1 MNLHEQCLLKYLMN
15 SVSLV
20 NTTDVLLRCNRL
32 IEKKYQIKEV
42 AVVKNKG

>member
-1 MNLHEQCLLKYLMN
+1 MNLQEQCLLKYLMN

>member
-32 IEKKYQIKEV
+32 IEKKSQLKNITLL
-42 AVVKNKG
+42 KNK